1 MLLRQMM
8 QLTRNCRI
16 KREHPPVGI
25 ATLFDAKFVDD
36 RADFAVR
43 MLRFILACGKQEPGL
58 RRDLPHRHAF
68 AGLSVG
74 FLDAGFQNDR
84 REVTPGFLT
93 CVVFVPFQYLT
104 QLALQFLAA
113 R

>member
-43 MLRFILACGKQEPGL
+43 MLRFIPARGKQEPAFDATSPTDT
-58 RRDLPHRHAF
+58 RLP
-68 AGLSVG
+68 G
-74 FLDAGFQNDR
+74 
-84 REVTPGFLT
+84 
-93 CVVFVPFQYLT
+93 
-104 QLALQFLAA
+104 
-113 R
+113 